1 MANSGIL
8 LDPGYCLTRE
18 NAITNGIPV
27 PFLSCSPWAK
37 GFFSLER
44 FVLAEWLLDFPRQ
57 LDGYDREPVSQ
68 VAAEA
73 ECSQGADIRKSLP
86 QFGNV
91 HAPPTRKGRKRTV
104 TPLMIQ
110 ALCDRLSEKP
120 GLYLDEMAVL
130 LIDEF

>member
-1 MANSGIL
+1 MAPKLPPS
-8 LDPGYCLTRE
+8 T
-18 NAITNGIPV
+18 
-27 PFLSCSPWAK
+27 
-37 GFFSLER
+37 
-44 FVLAEWLLDFPRQ
+44 
-57 LDGYDREPVSQ
+57 YDREPVSQ

-73 ECSQGADIRKSLP
+73 ECSQGAIMDIRKSLP
-86 QFGNV
+86 QFGSV

-104 TPLMIQ
+104 TPLMTQ